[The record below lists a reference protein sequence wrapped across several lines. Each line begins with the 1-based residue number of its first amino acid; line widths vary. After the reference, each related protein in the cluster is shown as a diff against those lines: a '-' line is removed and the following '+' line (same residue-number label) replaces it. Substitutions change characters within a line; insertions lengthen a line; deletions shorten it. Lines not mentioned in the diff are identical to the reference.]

1 MPAYNPMPWQVTPGK
16 GFQLTYPGAKGA
28 PYKNPPKK
36 TTKTKSNL
44 KASPKSLG
52 TNSFVSPGAGG
63 ALGKYNT
70 QRKVPLST
78 TSFSNYQGAYNTQPK
93 MPLGVNSFT
102 NYQGAY
108 NTAPRTGWPN
118 LPAGASSAEQ
128 ISAAPAG
135 PDWMDL
141 LNKLMGT
148 GKGPDYQSMIQAL
161 ANPGKV
167 SDLATPDLSYIMDVY
182 DDPIKGAYQSL
193 DKRIEELRAGAV
205 EREAAAKAG
214 MEQGFASTKAD
225 MATQVAKN
233 NAGLQDYFAKLGIG
247 DVYGG
252 SAAGQQR
259 TESQERLA
267 GLSDILNKSYS
278 ASGDMLSA
286 ARGANYDTMAS
297 MSRGGMARGLSD
309 LASLVAAGQA
319 QAELNTQDYY
329 TKAKLAEAQGRSDL
343 AQIYAQQAGQ
353 AQQNQMDMIKLW
365 SQLKGDYESAEAAK
379 QAANPYT
386 ETTEDVYQDQDFWD
400 SINALAAGDP
410 TSTAL
415 LTKVRNATGSSLPEM
430 QKMLSSLSQP
440 QAPKPG
446 VMPGKF
452 GSMLRS
458 LTNPQTLAEA
468 RAAQKLLA
476 AYSNYGGAFGK
487 PSTKTTIKY
496 NSAKEG

>member
-16 GFQLTYPGAKGA
+16 GFQLTFPGAKGA

-70 QRKVPLST
+70 QRRVPLST
-78 TSFSNYQGAYNTQPK
+78 TSFSNYQGAYNTQPRSL
-93 MPLGVNSFT
+93 PGVNSFT
-102 NYQGAY
+102 NYAGAY
-108 NTAPRTGWPN
+108 NTGPSLAKMGM
-118 LPAGASSAEQ
+118 PAGTAEPVAAASS
-128 ISAAPAG
+128 G
-135 PDWMDL
+135 PDWMGL
-141 LNKLMGT
+141 LNQLMNP
-148 GKGPDYQSMIQAL
+148 KGGQDYKSMIAAL

-167 SDLATPDLSYIMDVY
+167 SDLATPNLQYIMDTY
-182 DDPIKGAYQSL
+182 QNPIKGAYQSL
-193 DKRIEELRAGAV
+193 DKRIEELRGGAV

-214 MEQGFASTKAD
+214 MEQGFAATKAD
-225 MATQVAKN
+225 TAAQVAKN
-233 NAGLQDYFAKLGIG
+233 TGDLQSYMAKLGIG

-252 SAAGQQR
+252 SVAGQQR

-297 MSRGGMARGLSD
+297 MSRGGQARGLSD

-343 AQIYAQQAGQ
+343 AQIYAQQMGQ

-365 SQLKGDYESAEAAK
+365 SQLKSDADAAEAAK
-379 QAANPYT
+379 AEANPFE
-386 ETTEDVYQDQDFWD
+386 ETTTDTYEDQPFWD
-400 SINALAAGDP
+400 SINALASGDP
-410 TSTAL
+410 VATAL
-415 LTKVRNATGSSLPEM
+415 KSKVWAQSGGSIPEM
-430 QKMLSSLSQP
+430 AKLLSGLSA
-440 QAPKPG
+440 APTPKAGMGMNPFNRWSQL
-446 VMPGKF
+446 GKKAI
-452 GSMLRS
+452 
-458 LTNPQTLAEA
+458 NPKEAAEA
-468 RAAQKLLA
+468 AAAKKLLQ
-476 AYSNYGGAFGK
+476 AYANYGGMMGM
-487 PSTKTTIKY
+487 PQTKTAITYKSK
-496 NSAKEG
+496 ND